1 MSRIP
6 NEIYTVELTGQELC
20 TLMGDACYIEEDGE
34 FTELAKEVRHNAIEK
49 LKEAYF
55 PKATKIWNEEREAK
69 NAS

>member
-20 TLMGDACYIEEDGE
+20 TLMADACYTEDE
-34 FTELAKEVRHNAIEK
+34 VETTEAAKEVRRNAIEK